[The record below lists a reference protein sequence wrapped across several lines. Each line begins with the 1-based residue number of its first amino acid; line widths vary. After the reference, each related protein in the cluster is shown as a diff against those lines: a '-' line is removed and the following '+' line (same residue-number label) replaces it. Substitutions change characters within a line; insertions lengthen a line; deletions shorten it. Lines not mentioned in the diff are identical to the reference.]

1 MPFGSLRKSSEILQG
16 TVLKREQ
23 ETSMAVKK
31 IKYLVIGNSAGG
43 VGCIEGIRR
52 VDRKGSIAVVS
63 DEKYHTY
70 SRPLIT
76 HLIEGDVDR
85 RGMDFRPRTFYKGHD
100 VEPYLGFRA
109 ENIDTAERT
118 VSLVSMDGGGR
129 QTLRFENLLI
139 ATGGKPFIPPMEGLD
154 LDGVTPMINLDQS
167 IEVKNKL
174 GRVRN
179 AVVLGAGLIGTKTA
193 QALSHQVEK
202 VTMVELADRILSPVT
217 DSVSSNMAAEAF
229 RRNGVQVVLGSTVAE
244 IRGDTKGRVSEVLLS
259 DGTLLPCELLVVA
272 IGVRPRTELV
282 DGTEIAVA
290 NMKVG
295 GGLDVDLNMRTN
307 LEGVYAC
314 GDCAHAHDFVTG
326 GMRLLPLW
334 PNAYIGGRIAG
345 MNMAGSTFQ
354 HRWATNMNSV
364 DFFGFPMVSA
374 GFMLKPGKKGFEEIV
389 RREKDRYSKVILKDD
404 VIQGLIMAGD
414 VDRAGL
420 YLGLMR
426 EKVRTTSFKNEL
438 LTDEFAV
445 VHLPLEVKEKIKK
458 PIMEIE

>member
-1 MPFGSLRKSSEILQG
+1 
-16 TVLKREQ
+16 
-23 ETSMAVKK
+23 MATKK

-43 VGCIEGIRR
+43 IGCVEGIRR

-85 RGMDFRPRTFYKGHD
+85 RGMDFRPRTFYKGHG
-100 VEPYLGFRA
+100 VEPYLGYRA
-109 ENIDTAERT
+109 RDLDTDRRS
-118 VSLVSMDGGGR
+118 VRLVSTNGGDR
-129 QTLRFENLLI
+129 HTLRFEKLLI

-167 IEVKNKL
+167 VEVKNKL
-174 GRVRN
+174 NRVRH

-217 DSVSSNMAAEAF
+217 DSVSSNMAADAF
-229 RRNGVQVVLGSTVAE
+229 RRNGVQVLLGNTVTE
-244 IRGDTKGRVSEVLLS
+244 IRGDSKGRVSEVLLK
-259 DGTLLPCELLVVA
+259 DGTLLPCELFVVA
-272 IGVRPRTELV
+272 IGVRPRTEILE
-282 DGTEIAVA
+282 GTEVVLA
-290 NMKVG
+290 NMKIG
-295 GGLDVDLNMRTN
+295 GGVDVDINMRTN
-307 LEGVYAC
+307 LEGIYAC
-314 GDCAHAHDFVTG
+314 GDCAHAHDFITG

-345 MNMAGSTFQ
+345 MNMAGSTYQ

-374 GFMLKPGKKGFEEIV
+374 GFMLKPDKKGFEEIT
-389 RREKDRYSKVILKDD
+389 RRESVRYSKVILKDD

-414 VDRAGL
+414 VDRAGI

-426 EKVRTTSFKNEL
+426 EKVKTTSFKNEL

>member
-1 MPFGSLRKSSEILQG
+1 MKQQYPVPGS
-16 TVLKREQ
+16 Q
-23 ETSMAVKK
+23 EPEESKVKGKNSMATKK
-31 IKYLVIGNSAGG
+31 VKYLIIGNSAGG
-43 VGCIEGIRR
+43 IGCVEGIRR

-85 RGMDFRPRTFYKGHD
+85 KGMDFRPRTFYKGHD
-100 VEPYLGFRA
+100 VHPYLGYRA
-109 ENIDTAERT
+109 RDLDTGRRS
-118 VSLVSMDGGGR
+118 VSLASSNGGGR
-129 QTLRFENLLI
+129 HTIRFEKLLV

-167 IEVKNKL
+167 LEVRKKL
-174 GRVRN
+174 SRVRN

-193 QALSHQVEK
+193 QALSHQVES
-202 VTMVELADRILSPVT
+202 VTMVELADRILAPVT
-217 DSVSSNMAAEAF
+217 DKVSSGMAADAF
-229 RRNGVQVVLGSTVAE
+229 RRSGVEVLLGSTVTE
-244 IRGDTKGRVSEVLLS
+244 VRGDNKGRVSEVLLR
-259 DGTLLPCELLVVA
+259 DGTLLPCELFVVA
-272 IGVRPRTELV
+272 IGVRPRTDILE
-282 DGTEIAVA
+282 GTGIALA
-290 NMKVG
+290 NLKVG
-295 GGLDVDLNMRTN
+295 GGIEVGINMETS
-307 LEGVYAC
+307 LEGIYAC

-345 MNMAGSTFQ
+345 MNMAGSDHK

-374 GFMLKPGKKGFEEIV
+374 GFMIKPEKRGFEEIT
-389 RREKDRYSKVILKDD
+389 RFENEFYSKVILKDD

-414 VDRAGL
+414 VDRAGI

-426 EKVRTTSFKNEL
+426 EKVKTTSFKKEL

-445 VHLPLEVKEKIKK
+445 VHLPLEVKEKIKQ

>member
-1 MPFGSLRKSSEILQG
+1 
-16 TVLKREQ
+16 
-23 ETSMAVKK
+23 MATKK
-31 IKYLVIGNSAGG
+31 YKYLIIGNSAGG
-43 VGCIEGIRR
+43 IGCVEGIRR

-63 DEKYHTY
+63 EEKYHTY

-85 RGMDFRPRTFYKGHD
+85 RGMDFRPRTFYKSHD
-100 VEPYLGFRA
+100 VQQYLGYRA
-109 ENIDTAERT
+109 QNLDTDKRSVT
-118 VSLVSMDGGGR
+118 LLPSNGGPR
-129 QTLRFENLLI
+129 HTFRFEKMLI
-139 ATGGKPFIPPMEGLD
+139 ATGGTPFIPPMEGLD

-167 IEVKNKL
+167 LEVKKKL
-174 GRVRN
+174 NRVRN
-179 AVVLGAGLIGTKTA
+179 SVVLGAGLIGTKTA
-193 QALSHQVEK
+193 QALSHQVES

-217 DSVSSNMAAEAF
+217 DAISSDMAADAF
-229 RRNGVQVVLGSTVAE
+229 RSSGVEVLLGNTVTE
-244 IRGDTKGRVSEVLLS
+244 VREDVKGRVSEVLLK
-259 DGTLLPCELLVVA
+259 DGTVLPCELFVVA
-272 IGVRPRTELV
+272 IGVRPRTELLEETGV
-282 DGTEIAVA
+282 ALA

-295 GGLDVDLNMRTN
+295 GGIDVNINMETN
-307 LEGVYAC
+307 VKGIYAC

-345 MNMAGSTFQ
+345 MNMAGSSHQ

-374 GFMLKPGKKGFEEIV
+374 GFMLKPEKKGYEEIT
-389 RREKDRYSKVILKDD
+389 RGENGHYSKVILKDD

-414 VDRAGL
+414 VDRAGI

-426 EKVRTTSFKNEL
+426 EKVKTTSFKKEL
-438 LTDEFAV
+438 LTDDFAV
-445 VHLPLEVKEKIKK
+445 VHLPLEVREKIKQ

>member
-1 MPFGSLRKSSEILQG
+1 
-16 TVLKREQ
+16 
-23 ETSMAVKK
+23 MATKK

-43 VGCIEGIRR
+43 IGCVEGIRR

-63 DEKYHTY
+63 EEKYHTY

-85 RGMDFRPRTFYKGHD
+85 KGMDFRPRNFYKGHD
-100 VEPYLGFRA
+100 VQQYLGYRA
-109 ENIDTAERT
+109 QNLDTDRRS
-118 VSLVSMDGGGR
+118 VNLLSSNGGPKH
-129 QTLRFENLLI
+129 TIRFEKLLV
-139 ATGGKPFIPPMEGLD
+139 ATGGTPFIPPMEGLD
-154 LDGVTPMINLDQS
+154 LDGVTPMINLAQS
-167 IEVKNKL
+167 LEVKKKL
-174 GRVRN
+174 NRVRN

-193 QALSHQVEK
+193 QALSHQVES

-217 DSVSSNMAAEAF
+217 DAVSSGMATEAF
-229 RRNGVQVVLGSTVAE
+229 RRNGVEVLLGNTVTE
-244 IRGDTKGRVSEVLLS
+244 VKGNGKGRVSEVLLN
-259 DGTLLPCELLVVA
+259 DGKVLPCELFVVA
-272 IGVRPRTELV
+272 IGVRPRTELLE
-282 DGTEIAVA
+282 GTGVALA

-295 GGLDVDLNMRTN
+295 GGIDVDINMETN
-307 LEGVYAC
+307 IEGIYAC

-345 MNMAGSTFQ
+345 MNMAGLSHQ

-374 GFMLKPGKKGFEEIV
+374 GFMLKPEKKGFEEIT
-389 RREKDRYSKVILKDD
+389 REENDHYSKVILKDD
-404 VIQGLIMAGD
+404 VIQGFIMAGD
-414 VDRAGL
+414 VDRAGI

-426 EKVRTTSFKNEL
+426 EKVKTTSFKKEL
-438 LTDEFAV
+438 LTDDFAV
-445 VHLPLEVKEKIKK
+445 VHLPLEVKEKIKQ

>member
-1 MPFGSLRKSSEILQG
+1 
-16 TVLKREQ
+16 
-23 ETSMAVKK
+23 MASKK
-31 IKYLVIGNSAGG
+31 FKYLVIGNSAGG
-43 VGCIEGIRR
+43 IGCVEGIRR

-100 VEPYLGFRA
+100 VQPYLGYRA
-109 ENIDTAERT
+109 QDLDIDRRSVRLFSEN
-118 VSLVSMDGGGR
+118 GGGR
-129 QTLRFENLLI
+129 HTIRFEKLLV

-167 IEVKNKL
+167 LEVRKKL
-174 GRVRN
+174 SRVRN

-193 QALSHQVEK
+193 QALSQQVES

-217 DSVSSNMAAEAF
+217 DAVSSGMAADAF
-229 RRNGVQVVLGSTVAE
+229 RRSGVQVLLGNSVTEV
-244 IRGDTKGRVSEVLLS
+244 RGDGKGRVSEVLLN
-259 DGTLLPCELLVVA
+259 DGTVLPCELFVVA
-272 IGVRPRTELV
+272 IGVRPRTEILE
-282 DGTEIAVA
+282 GTDVALA

-295 GGLDVDLNMRTN
+295 GGLDVNINMETN
-307 LEGVYAC
+307 IEGIYAC

-345 MNMAGSTFQ
+345 MNMAGSSHQ

-364 DFFGFPMVSA
+364 DYFGFPMVSA
-374 GFMLKPGKKGFEEIV
+374 GFMLKPEKKGFEEIM
-389 RREKDRYSKVILKDD
+389 RRESDRYSKIILKDD
-404 VIQGLIMAGD
+404 VIQGFIMAGD
-414 VDRAGL
+414 VDRAGI

-426 EKVRTTSFKNEL
+426 QKVKTTSFKKEL
-438 LTDEFAV
+438 LADDFAV
-445 VHLPLEVKEKIKK
+445 VHLPMEVKEKIKQ
-458 PIMEIE
+458 PITEIE

>member
-1 MPFGSLRKSSEILQG
+1 
-16 TVLKREQ
+16 
-23 ETSMAVKK
+23 MATKK
-31 IKYLVIGNSAGG
+31 YKYLIIGNSAGG
-43 VGCIEGIRR
+43 IGCVEGIRR

-63 DEKYHTY
+63 EEKYHTY

-85 RGMDFRPRTFYKGHD
+85 RGMDFRPRNFYKGHD
-100 VEPYLGFRA
+100 VQQYLGYRA
-109 ENIDTAERT
+109 QNLDTDRRSVT
-118 VSLVSMDGGGR
+118 LLPSNGGPR
-129 QTLRFENLLI
+129 HTIRFEKLLV

-167 IEVKNKL
+167 LEVKKKL
-174 GRVRN
+174 NRVRN

-193 QALSHQVEK
+193 QALSHQVES

-217 DSVSSNMAAEAF
+217 DAVSSGMATEAF
-229 RRNGVQVVLGSTVAE
+229 TRNGVEVLLGNTVTGVK
-244 IRGDTKGRVSEVLLS
+244 GDGKGRVSEVHLK
-259 DGTLLPCELLVVA
+259 DGTVLPCELFVVA
-272 IGVRPRTELV
+272 IGVRPRIELLE
-282 DGTEIAVA
+282 GTSVGLAK
-290 NMKVG
+290 MKVG
-295 GGLDVDLNMRTN
+295 GGIDVDINMETSV
-307 LEGVYAC
+307 EGIYAC
-314 GDCAHAHDFVTG
+314 GDCAHAYDFVTG

-345 MNMAGSTFQ
+345 LNMAGSSHQ

-374 GFMLKPGKKGFEEIV
+374 GFMLKPEKKGFEEIT
-389 RREKDRYSKVILKDD
+389 REENDHYSKVILKDD

-414 VDRAGL
+414 VDRAGI

-426 EKVRTTSFKNEL
+426 EKIKTTSFKKEL
-438 LTDEFAV
+438 LTDDFAV
-445 VHLPLEVKEKIKK
+445 VHLPLEVREKIKQ

>member
-1 MPFGSLRKSSEILQG
+1 
-16 TVLKREQ
+16 
-23 ETSMAVKK
+23 MANKK
-31 IKYLVIGNSAGG
+31 FKYLVIGNSAGG
-43 VGCIEGIRR
+43 IGCVEGIRR
-52 VDRKGSIAVVS
+52 VDKKGSIAVVS

-100 VEPYLGFRA
+100 VQAFLGYRA
-109 ENIDTAERT
+109 QDLDTERRSVT
-118 VSLVSMDGGGR
+118 LVSENGDKGN
-129 QTLRFENLLI
+129 TIRFEKLLV

-154 LDGVTPMINLDQS
+154 LDGVTAMINLDQS
-167 IEVKNKL
+167 LNVRKKL
-174 GRVRN
+174 NRVQN

-193 QALSHQVEK
+193 QALSHQVDN
-202 VTMVELADRILSPVT
+202 VTMVELAERILAPVT
-217 DSVSSNMAAEAF
+217 DAVSSDMAVEAF
-229 RRNGVQVVLGSTVAE
+229 RHSGVQVLLGNTVTE
-244 IRGDTKGRVSEVLLS
+244 VKGDSKGRVSEVLLK
-259 DGTLLPCELLVVA
+259 DGMVLPCELFVVA
-272 IGVRPRTELV
+272 IGVRPRTEFLE
-282 DGTEIAVA
+282 GTGVALA

-295 GGLDVDLNMRTN
+295 GGVAVDINMETN
-307 LEGVYAC
+307 IKGIYAC

-345 MNMAGSTFQ
+345 MNMAGSNHQ
-354 HRWATNMNSV
+354 HKWATNMNSV

-374 GFMLKPGKKGFEEIV
+374 GFMLKPDKKGFEEIT
-389 RREKDRYSKVILKDD
+389 RSENDRYSKVILKDD

-414 VDRAGL
+414 VDRAGI

-426 EKVRTTSFKNEL
+426 EKVKTTSFKKEL
-438 LTDEFAV
+438 LTDDFAV
-445 VHLPLEVKEKIKK
+445 VHLPFEVKEKIKQ

>member
-1 MPFGSLRKSSEILQG
+1 
-16 TVLKREQ
+16 
-23 ETSMAVKK
+23 MATKK

-43 VGCIEGIRR
+43 IGCVEGIRR

-63 DEKYHTY
+63 EEKYHTY

-85 RGMDFRPRTFYKGHD
+85 KGMDFRPRNFYKGHD
-100 VEPYLGFRA
+100 VQQYLGYRA
-109 ENIDTAERT
+109 QNLDTDRRS
-118 VSLVSMDGGGR
+118 VNLLSSNGGPKH
-129 QTLRFENLLI
+129 TIRFEKLLV
-139 ATGGKPFIPPMEGLD
+139 ATGGTPFIPPMEGLD

-167 IEVKNKL
+167 LEVKKKL
-174 GRVRN
+174 SRVRN

-193 QALSHQVEK
+193 QALSHQVES

-217 DSVSSNMAAEAF
+217 DAVSSGMATEAF
-229 RRNGVQVVLGSTVAE
+229 RRNGVEVLLGNTVTE
-244 IRGDTKGRVSEVLLS
+244 VKGNGKGRVSEVLLN
-259 DGTLLPCELLVVA
+259 DGKVLPCELFVVA
-272 IGVRPRTELV
+272 IGVRPRTELLE
-282 DGTEIAVA
+282 GTGVALA

-295 GGLDVDLNMRTN
+295 GGIDVDINMETN
-307 LEGVYAC
+307 IEGIYAC

-345 MNMAGSTFQ
+345 MNMAGLSHQ

-374 GFMLKPGKKGFEEIV
+374 GFMLKPEKKGFEEIT
-389 RREKDRYSKVILKDD
+389 REENDHYSKVILKDD
-404 VIQGLIMAGD
+404 VIQGFIMAGD
-414 VDRAGL
+414 VDRAGI

-426 EKVRTTSFKNEL
+426 EKVKTTSFKKEL
-438 LTDEFAV
+438 LTDDFAV
-445 VHLPLEVKEKIKK
+445 VHLPLEVKEKIKQ

>member
-1 MPFGSLRKSSEILQG
+1 M
-16 TVLKREQ
+16 
-23 ETSMAVKK
+23 
-31 IKYLVIGNSAGG
+31 
-43 VGCIEGIRR
+43 EGIRR

-63 DEKYHTY
+63 EEKYHTY

-85 RGMDFRPRTFYKGHD
+85 KGMDFRPRNFYKGHD
-100 VEPYLGFRA
+100 VQQYLGYRA
-109 ENIDTAERT
+109 QNLDTDRRS
-118 VSLVSMDGGGR
+118 VNLLSSNGGPKH
-129 QTLRFENLLI
+129 TIRFEKLLV
-139 ATGGKPFIPPMEGLD
+139 ATGGTPFIPPMEGLD

-167 IEVKNKL
+167 LEVKKKL
-174 GRVRN
+174 SRVRN

-193 QALSHQVEK
+193 QALSHQVES

-217 DSVSSNMAAEAF
+217 DAVSSGMATEAF
-229 RRNGVQVVLGSTVAE
+229 RRNGVEVLLGNTVTE
-244 IRGDTKGRVSEVLLS
+244 VKGDGKGRVSEVLLN
-259 DGTLLPCELLVVA
+259 DGKVLPCELFVVA
-272 IGVRPRTELV
+272 IGVRPRTELLE
-282 DGTEIAVA
+282 GTGVALA

-295 GGLDVDLNMRTN
+295 GGIDVDINMETN
-307 LEGVYAC
+307 IEGIYAC

-345 MNMAGSTFQ
+345 MNMAGLSHQ

-374 GFMLKPGKKGFEEIV
+374 GFMLKPEKKGFEEIT
-389 RREKDRYSKVILKDD
+389 REENDHYSKVILKDD
-404 VIQGLIMAGD
+404 VIQGFIMAGD
-414 VDRAGL
+414 VDRAGI

-426 EKVRTTSFKNEL
+426 EKVKTTSFKKEL
-438 LTDEFAV
+438 LTDDFAV
-445 VHLPLEVKEKIKK
+445 VHLPLEVKEKIKQ